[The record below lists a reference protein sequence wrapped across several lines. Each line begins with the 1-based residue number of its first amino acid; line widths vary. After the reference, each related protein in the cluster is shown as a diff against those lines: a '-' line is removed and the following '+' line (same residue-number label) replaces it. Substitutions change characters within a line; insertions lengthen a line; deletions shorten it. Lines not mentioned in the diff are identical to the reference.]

1 MLNSVIPVLLGLVRL
16 GEVVGVE
23 PRVEAH
29 LRDVLHPEL
38 LEDGP
43 LGLGRDLVGHVV
55 PHDVEDLNKQEVYA
69 GL

>member
-1 MLNSVIPVLLGLVRL
+1 M
-16 GEVVGVE
+16 GVE

-43 LGLGRDLVGHVV
+43 LGLGGYLVGHVV
-55 PHDVEDLNKQEVYA
+55 PHDVEDLSKQKSFCVYIIKY
-69 GL
+69 